1 MELLNFKHQFIFIF
15 LMAIFCIVYVAIKNK
30 QTDKSVWTYVAILWN
45 KLSKLK
51 AGNRLQKT
59 LDQKDQAADRKA
71 PEDNK
76 TKDKG
81 PERQEE
87 NFHPQPA
94 DGNRRSYR
102 RYHHRR
108 RARGRDN
115 SIDDNTEKSVQTR
128 AKPNKKHRHDECNKH
143 DKNYRQKGGRKSE
156 TENRKA
162 ATQSATEQVTKTANK
177 KKKYRA
183 KKVHGEPAIKA

>member
-15 LMAIFCIVYVAIKNK
+15 LMAIFFIVYVAIKNK

-51 AGNRLQKT
+51 GGNRLQKT
-59 LDQKDQAADRKA
+59 LDQKDQAADR
-71 PEDNK
+71 
-76 TKDKG
+76 KDKG

-108 RARGRDN
+108 RARGCNN
-115 SIDDNTEKSVQTR
+115 SADENTEKSVQTQ
-128 AKPNKKHRHDECNKH
+128 AKPYEKHRHDEYNKH
-143 DKNYRQKGGRKSE
+143 NKNYRQKGGRKSE
-156 TENRKA
+156 TEKRKA
-162 ATQSATEQVTKTANK
+162 ATQSAIEQVTKTANK

-183 KKVHGEPAIKA
+183 KKSAW